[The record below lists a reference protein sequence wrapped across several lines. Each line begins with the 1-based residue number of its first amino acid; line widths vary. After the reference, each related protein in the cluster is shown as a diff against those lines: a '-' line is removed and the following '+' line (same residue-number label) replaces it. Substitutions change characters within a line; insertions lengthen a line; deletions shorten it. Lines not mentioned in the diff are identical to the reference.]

1 MAKKGTFSDGCIM
14 IDYLSLTMYF
24 VILAAILSIASMS
37 LNLEAGVTG
46 LPNFGKVGFLALGAF
61 VAGTFAVTLGV
72 LVTGSKSG
80 LLYLP
85 EVTSAVNQ
93 LAKIDPIFDIAVFVL
108 GMLLALGVGGLAGFM
123 ASYPAIRLRE
133 DYLGITL
140 LAIAEVIRLMQNSYT
155 SIAGGAYGLPY
166 VPGPFDWVRYRFG
179 TTAYY
184 LTFMSLALML
194 AYLSYVYFDKILNS
208 PYGRILRAIR
218 DNEVVAESF
227 GKGVRRTKIEVMV
240 IGSSF
245 AAMAGALQVYFVQSV
260 SNETYV
266 PAITFVIYLM
276 VLLGGSGNFKGAIA
290 GAALYEIL
298 DVGTSFISPSM
309 YQYVSANIIGH
320 LKFLVIG
327 VLLLLILLY
336 RPRGLV
342 PEERIRT
349 VAWKIAHD
357 RKHPSGGN

>member
-1 MAKKGTFSDGCIM
+1 M
-14 IDYLSLTMYF
+14 IDYLSLVMYF

-61 VAGTFAVTLGV
+61 VAGTLAVTLGV
-72 LVTGSKSG
+72 LATGMKSD

-85 EVTSAVNQ
+85 EVTSAVNG
-93 LAKIDPIFDIAVFVL
+93 LAKVSPAFDIAVFVL
-108 GMLLALGVGGLAGFM
+108 GILLALGVGGVAGFV
-123 ASYPAIRLRE
+123 AAYPAIRLRE

-140 LAIAEVIRLMQNSYT
+140 LVIAEVIRLIQNSYT

-166 VPGPFDWVRYRFG
+166 VPGPFDWVRYQYG
-179 TTAYY
+179 TTVYY
-184 LTFMSLALML
+184 LSFMLLALTL
-194 AYLSYVYFDKILNS
+194 TYLSYLYFDKILNA
-208 PYGRILRAIR
+208 PYGRMLRGIR

-227 GKGVRRTKIEVMV
+227 GKGVRRAKIEVMV

-260 SNETYV
+260 SNENYV
-266 PAITFVIYLM
+266 PAITFVIFLM

-298 DVGTSFISPSM
+298 DVGTSFISPSL
-309 YQYVSANIIGH
+309 YQYIPSNIIGH
-320 LKFLVIG
+320 LKFLMIG

-336 RPRGLV
+336 RPRGIL

-349 VAWKIAHD
+349 IAWKITHD
-357 RKHPSGGN
+357 RKHPSDRN